1 MYEIQPKKLLIMNIL
16 DILQKYTDENHRL
29 SQQDI
34 VDILKKEYEMKA
46 NRRSIRRNIMNLMD
60 FGYEIEYSE
69 SVRKMPVKD
78 KKGKIMYDPDTGEKI
93 TEDNIIWSDF
103 YLVRDFT
110 DSELR
115 LLIDGLLFSRHIPYS
130 QCKKLVEKIE
140 GLSSEN
146 FRSRVK
152 YISTLPVDKTDNK
165 ALFLNIEL
173 IDEAISK
180 KKKITFKYLEYDTDK
195 KMHKKKRE
203 DGKER
208 VYLVS
213 PYQMVARDGK
223 YYLICNYD
231 KYDDISNYRLDRITD
246 IEITDEKIKPF
257 KDLKW
262 ANKASL
268 NLSDYMKKHPYMYS
282 SEDVTVSFRIVLPM
296 ISDVIDMFGTDVRFS
311 DKDEKGVTVTTTT
324 NERAMEQFALN
335 FAPDVMVLRPE
346 RLRKKIVEKLK
357 NAVKAYEEGAK

>member
-29 SQQDI
+29 SQKDI
-34 VDILKKEYEMKA
+34 IDILAKEYEMKA
-46 NRRSIRRNIMNLMD
+46 DRKSIRRNIMNLMD

-69 SVRKMPVKD
+69 SVRKVPVKD
-78 KKGKIMYDPDTGEKI
+78 KNGNNMIDPDTGKKVM
-93 TEDNIIWSDF
+93 EDSYIWSDF

-152 YISTLPVDKTDNK
+152 YISTLPVDKSDNQS
-165 ALFLNIEL
+165 LFLNIDL
-173 IDEAISK
+173 IDEAIRK

-195 KMHKKKRE
+195 KMHIKKRE
-203 DGKER
+203 DGSER
-208 VYLVS
+208 IYLIS
-213 PYQMVARDGK
+213 PYQMAAREGK

-231 KYDDISNYRLDRITD
+231 KYDDISNYRLDRISD
-246 IEITDEKIKPF
+246 IQITDEPAKPF
-257 KDLKW
+257 KELKW
-262 ANKASL
+262 ANKTGL

-282 SEDVTVSFRIVLPM
+282 SEDVQVSFRVVLPM
-296 ISDVIDMFGTDVRFS
+296 ISDVIDIFGTSIRFS
-311 DKDEKGVTVTTTT
+311 DKDETGVTVTTTT

-335 FAPDVMVLRPE
+335 FAPDVIVLKPE
-346 RLRKKIVEKLK
+346 GLREKIKEHLKKGVE
-357 NAVKAYEEGAK
+357 AYE

>member
-16 DILQKYTDENHRL
+16 DILQKYSDENHRL
-29 SQQDI
+29 SQKDI
-34 VDILKKEYEMKA
+34 IDILTKEYEMKA
-46 NRRSIRRNIMNLMD
+46 DRKSIRRNIMNLMD

-69 SVRKMPVKD
+69 SVRKVPVKD
-78 KKGKIMYDPDTGEKI
+78 KNGKDMYDPDTGKKVM
-93 TEDNIIWSDF
+93 EDSYIWSDF

-152 YISTLPVDKTDNK
+152 YISTLPIDKSDNQS
-165 ALFLNIEL
+165 LFLNIDL
-173 IDEAISK
+173 IDEAIRK

-195 KMHKKKRE
+195 KMHIKKRE
-203 DGKER
+203 DGSER
-208 VYLVS
+208 IYLIS
-213 PYQMVARDGK
+213 PYQMAAREGK

-246 IEITDEKIKPF
+246 IQITDEPVKPF
-257 KDLKW
+257 KELKW
-262 ANKASL
+262 ANKTGL

-282 SEDVTVSFRIVLPM
+282 SEDAQVSFRVILPM
-296 ISDVIDMFGTDVRFS
+296 ISDVIDMFGTSIRFS
-311 DKDEKGVTVTTTT
+311 DKDETGVTVTTTT

-335 FAPDVMVLRPE
+335 YAPDVIVLKPE
-346 RLRKKIVEKLK
+346 GLRMKIVEHLK
-357 NAVKAYEEGAK
+357 KAVRTYEK

>member
-1 MYEIQPKKLLIMNIL
+1 
-16 DILQKYTDENHRL
+16 
-29 SQQDI
+29 
-34 VDILKKEYEMKA
+34 MKA
-46 NRRSIRRNIMNLMD
+46 DRKSIKRNIMNLMD
-60 FGYEIEYSE
+60 FGYVIEYSE
-69 SVRKMPVKD
+69 SVRRMPVKD

-165 ALFLNIEL
+165 ALFLNIDL
-173 IDEAISK
+173 LDEAISK
-180 KKKITFKYLEYDTDK
+180 KRKITFKYLEYDTDK
-195 KMHKKKRE
+195 KMHIKKRE
-203 DGKER
+203 DGSDR
-208 VYLVS
+208 IYLIT
-213 PYQMVARDGK
+213 PYQMVAREGK

-231 KYDDISNYRLDRITD
+231 KYDDISNYRVDRITD
-246 IEITDEKIKPF
+246 IKITDEPAKPF
-257 KDLKW
+257 KELKW
-262 ANKASL
+262 SNKANL

-282 SEDVTVSFRIVLPM
+282 SDDVTVTFRVVLPM
-296 ISDVIDMFGTDVRFS
+296 ISDVIDLFGTGVRFS
-311 DKDEKGVTVTTTT
+311 DKDETGVTVTTTT
-324 NERAMEQFALN
+324 NERAMEQFAIN
-335 FAPDVMVLRPE
+335 YAPDVMVLRPE
-346 RLRKKIVEKLK
+346 GLRQKIVEKLK
-357 NAVKAYEEGAK
+357 SAVEKYEKKL